1 MNTDHR
7 ARHGRYVSLLWHCLW
22 YGSII
27 RRFSIANT
35 TPSQPHLRGIEPVG
49 RSAVLFFGPPKMGGL
64 WLPQPVATY
73 STPVASKST
82 ALEKRTLLCRLEDSE
97 LRLSLGH
104 STKISRPRV
113 PQFSVALV
121 SDG

>member
-64 WLPQPVATY
+64 
-73 STPVASKST
+73 VASPACCHLFNPSGIQVD
-82 ALEKRTLLCRLEDSE
+82 C
-97 LRLSLGH
+97 
-104 STKISRPRV
+104 P
-113 PQFSVALV
+113 
-121 SDG
+121 